1 MIVESKTSISKEVEG
16 EQYFFCSSNCLDK
29 FVKPHF
35 EYEKLKKLLVLG
47 IILTIPTIVLT
58 YFPILPMQYSHYLLF
73 VMATPVQFLVGMRF
87 YVGTIDSI
95 KHRTANMDML
105 IAVGTT
111 TAWVYSSFV
120 TFFPDFFPFEHVYF
134 ETSTVI
140 ITLILIGSV
149 LEHRTKEKA
158 EHAVKKLFELKSKT
172 ARIIQNGHE
181 LEIPIEQIAIG
192 DRVIVRPG
200 EKIPVDGIVEKGT
213 SFIDQSA
220 ITGESIPTFKETGD
234 EVIGATMNIDGL
246 IEINTTKIGNDTV
259 LSNIITLV
267 NEAKNS
273 KIPLQS
279 LVDKVSAYF
288 APSIILIAIT
298 SGLLWYFVGDIG
310 LTFSLLAFVSVIII
324 ACPCAIGIATPTAL
338 MVGTGKAAENGILI
352 KGGKNL
358 ETTRR
363 IQTIIFDK
371 TGTLTTGKIV
381 VTDVISFGGA
391 TTNEILKLGAIAEQ
405 GSEHLLAKAILKYV
419 QEQEIPIPYPDTF
432 KAEPGK
438 GVVAQYDDHT
448 IIVGNLEMIR
458 QKNILIDTDKA
469 REIEKISSL
478 GKTILLVCKDDDLVG
493 SIALQDQI
501 KDHALHTIQSLKGKG
516 IEVVMVTGD
525 NKNSATFFG
534 MKLGIDKI
542 FYDVLPADKERIIQD
557 FKKQGK
563 VVAMV
568 GDGINDA
575 PALASAD
582 VGIAI
587 GSGTD
592 VAKET
597 GGIVLIGDDLRNVV
611 VALDIAKK
619 TSSKIKQN
627 LAWAFGYNTALVP
640 VAAGIL
646 VPFFGPEM
654 YSYLPFLAA
663 GAMAFSDAT
672 VIGNSLLLNL
682 YRPHLKQEFV

>member
-1 MIVESKTSISKEVEG
+1 MTVDSKPNSISKEVEG
-16 EQYFFCSSNCLDK
+16 QQYFFCSNNCLDK
-29 FVKPHF
+29 FVKPHL
-35 EYEKLKKLLVLG
+35 EYEKLKKLLIVG
-47 IILTIPTIVLT
+47 IVLTIPTAVFT
-58 YFPILPMQYSHYLLF
+58 YLSILPMQYNHYLLF
-73 VMATPVQFLVGMRF
+73 VLATPVQFLVGMRF

-111 TAWVYSSFV
+111 TAWAYSSFV

-140 ITLILIGSV
+140 ISLIMIGSV

-158 EHAVKKLFELKSKT
+158 EHAVKKLFDLKSKT

-181 LEIPIEQIAIG
+181 LEIPIDQIQLG
-192 DRVIVRPG
+192 NRVIVRPG
-200 EKIPVDGIVEKGT
+200 EKIPVDGIIEKGT
-213 SFIDQSA
+213 SFVDQSA
-220 ITGESIPTFKETGD
+220 ITGESIPVFKEAGD
-234 EVIGATMNIDGL
+234 EVIGATINVDGL
-246 IEINTTKIGNDTV
+246 IEIKTTKIGTDTV
-259 LSNIITLV
+259 LSNIIALV
-267 NEAKNS
+267 NEAKSN

-288 APSIILIAIT
+288 VPSIILIAIM
-298 SGLLWYFVGDIG
+298 SGLLWYFVGNIG

-358 ETTRR
+358 ETARR

-381 VTDVISFGGA
+381 VTDVISFGDI
-391 TTNEILKLGAIAEQ
+391 TTNEVLRLGAIAEQ
-405 GSEHLLAKAILKYV
+405 GSEHLLAKAILNHV
-419 QEQEIPIPYPDTF
+419 HQQGMVIPYPDTF
-432 KAEPGK
+432 KAESGK
-438 GVVAQYDDHT
+438 GIVAQHGGHT
-448 IIVGNLEMIR
+448 IIVGNLEMVR
-458 QKNILIDTDKA
+458 QKNILIDADKE
-469 REIEKISSL
+469 REIAKISSL
-478 GKTILLVCKDDDLVG
+478 GKTILLICMDSDIVG

-501 KDHALHTIQSLKGKG
+501 KVHALHAIQFLKQKG

-534 MKLGIDKI
+534 TKLGIDKI
-542 FYDVLPADKERIIQD
+542 FYDVLPVDKERIIQD

-597 GGIVLIGDDLRNVV
+597 GGIVLISDDLRNVV

-640 VAAGIL
+640 IAAGVL

-682 YRPHLKQEFV
+682 YSSHLKQ